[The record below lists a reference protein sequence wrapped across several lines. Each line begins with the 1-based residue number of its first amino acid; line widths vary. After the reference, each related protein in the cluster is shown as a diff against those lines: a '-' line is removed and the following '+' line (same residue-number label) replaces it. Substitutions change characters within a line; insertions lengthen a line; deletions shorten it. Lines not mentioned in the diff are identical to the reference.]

1 MKELPFFYLNCFG
14 VAEQLPLQRT
24 TTEKVKSDRSVALLG
39 KISKFY
45 DITHSKEYEVE
56 SGPLTADECLQV
68 EQMLTSQNV
77 RVPWGEYSS
86 PTETD
91 FEAMHQILIT
101 DFTSELSDSDEKP
114 NSVKFTW
121 RYADNRQKVNAPTT
135 PGIFNNK
142 FQPTFS

>member
-1 MKELPFFYLNCFG
+1 MKKLPFFYLNCFG

-68 EQMLTSQNV
+68 EQMLTSPSVRIPIPPNV
-77 RVPWGEYSS
+77 EIF
-86 PTETD
+86 ETD
-91 FEAMHQILIT
+91 FDAMLPILIT
-101 DFTSELSDSDEKP
+101 DFTCEFSETDEKL
-114 NSVKFTW
+114 NKVKFTW
-121 RYADNRQKVNAPTT
+121 RHSANRPLMEAPQT
-135 PGIFNNK
+135 PGIFNDK
-142 FQPTFS
+142 FNPTYS